1 MALCVFYLP
10 NYVFSVCYRMSDEAH
25 KNESGGPRNPISG
38 GRGLVGRRPSAPLT
52 PGRLPSIR
60 SRDLTLGGVRKKT
73 FAPNIIGRK
82 IKEEPKEDLSVKV
95 ERSERNRDRRGDG
108 AGRGRGRPQV
118 IQSHSIFEQ
127 GPAEQLKKKTA
138 WDKPTDSGDVAPSHI
153 INIKKEKRETEE
165 ETKEIL
171 RMLEN
176 DKFLNDPGLQND
188 ARNHPVQ
195 LPLAHSG
202 WLFREDDDEE
212 DAKPL
217 TKFPK
222 EEKMEVDPSSVK
234 VKEEPME
241 DVDGLFK
248 FGLPPCKAPVVKK
261 PPEKKE
267 VFLPELLES
276 LQISGEDALFF
287 MQLPDTLPGQP
298 LSQESRP
305 VRSEVQTEDGHTL
318 LVKDKSQENAAE
330 ETCSLQDVSEG
341 QIGKLVVRKSGK
353 VQLILGKVTLDVTMG
368 TSSSFLQELV
378 SIGVGEARRGEMMV
392 LGHVQHKL
400 VCSPDFESLLEK
412 RQQ

>member
-1 MALCVFYLP
+1 
-10 NYVFSVCYRMSDEAH
+10 MSDGAQ
-25 KNESGGPRNPISG
+25 KNDSGPKTPISA
-38 GRGLVGRRPSAPLT
+38 GRGLVGRRPSTPLT

-73 FAPNIIGRK
+73 FAPNIISRK
-82 IKEEPKEDLSVKV
+82 IKEEPKEDVSVKV

-108 AGRGRGRPQV
+108 PGRGRGRPQV

-138 WDKPTDSGDVAPSHI
+138 WDGPSDAADMGPSHI
-153 INIKKEKRETEE
+153 INIKREKRETEE
-165 ETKEIL
+165 ETKQIL
-171 RMLEN
+171 QMLKN
-176 DKFLNDPGLQND
+176 DKFLDDPGLQND

-202 WLFREDDDEE
+202 WLFREEDE
-212 DAKPL
+212 DKDTKPL
-217 TKFPK
+217 SELPK
-222 EEKMEVDPSSVK
+222 EEQMEVDPSSVK

-241 DVDGLFK
+241 DEEMK
-248 FGLPPCKAPVVKK
+248 FGVHQSKAPPVKK
-261 PPEKKE
+261 PPEKKD
-267 VFLPELLES
+267 VPLPELLES
-276 LQISGEDALFF
+276 LQISGEDTLLFV
-287 MQLPDTLPGQP
+287 QLPDTLPGQP

-305 VRSEVQTEDGHTL
+305 VRTEVQTEDGHVL
-318 LVKDKSQENAAE
+318 LVKEKSQETPAAE
-330 ETCSLQDVSEG
+330 EICSLRNVSEG
-341 QIGKLVVRKSGK
+341 QIGKLIVRKSGK
-353 VQLILGKVTLDVTMG
+353 VQLALGKVTLDVTLG

-378 SIGVGEARRGEMMV
+378 SISVGEARRGEMMV